1 MKTDRIFEFF
11 ASAQPEQVRLCA
23 RFNEMVRFPA
33 VLRRIL
39 PVLFATVLCMACS
52 DDDTDARPYLH
63 VVDDLYEVN
72 YDVEGGVQDFVMYSS
87 YGHWTLQTTYAE
99 DEEWLTAWPAEGDG
113 DARFA
118 VKVNKNDR
126 AASRQAT
133 LNVVVEGESVAT
145 ITFNQSG
152 AEPVLKVDVKES
164 GRTVSV
170 KGETFNV
177 GVEAN
182 LGWVAELVDPAD
194 AAWVTVGDYTDDMQT
209 FVCAANESDTPREA
223 KVTIKAYGTSLS
235 QTFSIHQADRSSAFE
250 LAEKVTAAE
259 LLALGEGKI
268 ARNVYVEGTVIS
280 DRTTRNYP
288 LAYLDEYTA
297 NTMFVEDA
305 TGGLWIEFD
314 DAVDNTYDLN
324 DDVAIHM
331 YGQSI
336 ARDTYTNGLKID
348 GLTSSAVQSAV
359 PGKGVEPIVVE
370 DISQLSQY
378 ENRLVTLR
386 DVEFVLPYGTLCNIN
401 EAVAAYGIEQPA
413 KYQRSADYN
422 DLTLEYGHY
431 LRDGKGRLAKLYTSW
446 SFTERGLHLIPEGAG
461 DITGIVNKRYKA
473 DRYRPYSAVRQKEES
488 WCIRVRRESDITNF
502 SASDATRHSKTV
514 MQIGP
519 WSLNKT
525 ALPEIVASV
534 GKGRLKHSVGVTVK
548 GSTTGTTD
556 EMYWAW
562 AHVRNGAAT
571 FDAGN
576 DRWLPAYGN
585 ATTVQYT
592 AVMAQNWWKNTAAQ
606 YSSTDG
612 CCWILTDLSTVGYT
626 GALSI
631 AFTASSN
638 TIGPIEFQMEWA
650 DREDAAEWTPIG
662 TPYVCANWHCD
673 IHAPEYVFPLPDELK
688 DRENFCIRLRATI
701 QRNASDDADVANGT
715 SRIGIVRI
723 SCLN

>member
-1 MKTDRIFEFF
+1 M
-11 ASAQPEQVRLCA
+11 
-23 RFNEMVRFPA
+23 
-33 VLRRIL
+33 
-39 PVLFATVLCMACS
+39 
-52 DDDTDARPYLH
+52 
-63 VVDDLYEVN
+63 
-72 YDVEGGVQDFVMYSS
+72 
-87 YGHWTLQTTYAE
+87 
-99 DEEWLTAWPAEGDG
+99 
-113 DARFA
+113 
-118 VKVNKNDR
+118 
-126 AASRQAT
+126 
-133 LNVVVEGESVAT
+133 
-145 ITFNQSG
+145 
-152 AEPVLKVDVKES
+152 
-164 GRTVSV
+164 
-170 KGETFNV
+170 
-177 GVEAN
+177 
-182 LGWVAELVDPAD
+182 
-194 AAWVTVGDYTDDMQT
+194 
-209 FVCAANESDTPREA
+209 
-223 KVTIKAYGTSLS
+223 
-235 QTFSIHQADRSSAFE
+235 
-250 LAEKVTAAE
+250 
-259 LLALGEGKI
+259 
-268 ARNVYVEGTVIS
+268 
-280 DRTTRNYP
+280 
-288 LAYLDEYTA
+288 
-297 NTMFVEDA
+297 
-305 TGGLWIEFD
+305 
-314 DAVDNTYDLN
+314 
-324 DDVAIHM
+324 
-331 YGQSI
+331 
-336 ARDTYTNGLKID
+336 
-348 GLTSSAVQSAV
+348 
-359 PGKGVEPIVVE
+359 E

-446 SFTERGLHLIPEGAG
+446 SFTERGLHLIPEGTG

>member
-1 MKTDRIFEFF
+1 MHFVAFLGVSSSLQVPFEPFGKAFF
-11 ASAQPEQVRLCA
+11 PVRASQKNPARRGFSCAGLLLPPALTSFRRVGTSGPLGLLAGVGRLG
-23 RFNEMVRFPA
+23 RDGA
-33 VLRRIL
+33 VGAHHLSL
-39 PVLFATVLCMACS
+39 G
-52 DDDTDARPYLH
+52 
-63 VVDDLYEVN
+63 DDLAV
-72 YDVEGGVQDFVMYSS
+72 D
-87 YGHWTLQTTYAE
+87 A
-99 DEEWLTAWPAEGDG
+99 GDG
-113 DARFA
+113 LEDAETELGADELAFDHELIAGLHDLLEAGLVDACEVEERVLA
-118 VKVNKNDR
+118 VRAFGKAGERDDR
-126 AASRQAT
+126 AGLGHRLDDQNAGHDGHAGEVSRE
-133 LNVVVEGESVAT
+133 LRLVGSD
-145 ITFNQSG
+145 
-152 AEPVLKVDVKES
+152 VLE
-164 GRTVSV
+164 R
-170 KGETFNV
+170 NH
-177 GVEAN
+177 
-182 LGWVAELVDPAD
+182 
-194 AAWVTVGDYTDDMQT
+194 AA
-209 FVCAANESDTPREA
+209 
-223 KVTIKAYGTSLS
+223 
-235 QTFSIHQADRSSAFE
+235 
-250 LAEKVTAAE
+250 
-259 LLALGEGKI
+259 
-268 ARNVYVEGTVIS
+268 
-280 DRTTRNYP
+280 
-288 LAYLDEYTA
+288 
-297 NTMFVEDA
+297 
-305 TGGLWIEFD
+305 GLRVEFD

>member
-1 MKTDRIFEFF
+1 M
-11 ASAQPEQVRLCA
+11 
-23 RFNEMVRFPA
+23 
-33 VLRRIL
+33 
-39 PVLFATVLCMACS
+39 
-52 DDDTDARPYLH
+52 
-63 VVDDLYEVN
+63 
-72 YDVEGGVQDFVMYSS
+72 
-87 YGHWTLQTTYAE
+87 
-99 DEEWLTAWPAEGDG
+99 
-113 DARFA
+113 
-118 VKVNKNDR
+118 NKNDR

-209 FVCAANESDTPREA
+209 FVCTANESDTPREA

-250 LAEKVTAAE
+250 LAEKVTVAE

-446 SFTERGLHLIPEGAG
+446 SFTERGLHLIPEGTG

-592 AVMAQNWWKNTAAQ
+592 AVMAQNWWKNTAVRRASSEPATTTGSSRCSRWSGWLPIWPPWLTSRRRCSSLCTC
-606 YSSTDG
+606 SSTRIITPSSRTSPRCRALRAARRRSSMRWPVSPTSISSPAIPITTPRWRSASG
-612 CCWILTDLSTVGYT
+612 SWNTTMRPSARRGGGASIFPTVRSASTV
-626 GALSI
+626 
-631 AFTASSN
+631 
-638 TIGPIEFQMEWA
+638 
-650 DREDAAEWTPIG
+650 
-662 TPYVCANWHCD
+662 
-673 IHAPEYVFPLPDELK
+673 
-688 DRENFCIRLRATI
+688 RLRATV
-701 QRNASDDADVANGT
+701 ST
-715 SRIGIVRI
+715 MSRAMT
-723 SCLN
+723 